1 MVRSI
6 VMMEELSF
14 PPLVVHS
21 KYRQNKFGFA
31 CWAGIQF
38 DQLSKCCGARF
49 DGIVELGADWNP
61 SRCHASPS
69 GRF

>member
-21 KYRQNKFGFA
+21 KYRQNKFGFV
-31 CWAGIQF
+31 C
-38 DQLSKCCGARF
+38 
-49 DGIVELGADWNP
+49 
-61 SRCHASPS
+61 
-69 GRF
+69 